1 MTIDTIG
8 VGIAVIAAVFYLGRM
23 FYRSFRGE
31 TDCGC
36 RHCPAGERLCTR
48 PDGSLSKSARGSER

>member
-1 MTIDTIG
+1 MSIDTIG
-8 VGIAVIAAVFYLGRM
+8 VGIAVAAAFFYLGRM

-36 RHCPAGERLCTR
+36 RHCQAGEQLCIR
-48 PDGSLSKSARGSER
+48 PEGSISESVRGSER